1 MTATDAGAGA
11 RFVGQRVAR
20 REDARLVT
28 GHGRYVDDEIVPG
41 LLHVAFV
48 RSHVARG
55 RIRHLDVSAAREL
68 EGVQA
73 VYTAADLN
81 PLAHDMW
88 CTMLGPP
95 SAGAAYPPLRPL
107 ADGDVRFVGDP
118 VAIVVADSRY
128 HAEDAC
134 DLVGLEID
142 ALPPVLDYETAAAD
156 TANLVHPELGTNQAG
171 ALPAL

>member
-55 RIRHLDVSAAREL
+55 RIRHLDVSAARSL
-68 EGVQA
+68 DSVQA

-81 PLAHDMW
+81 PLAHEMW

-95 SAGAAYPPLRPL
+95 SDSTPYPPLRPL

-118 VAIVVADSRY
+118 IAVVVADSRY
-128 HAEDAC
+128 IAEDAC
-134 DLVGLEID
+134 ELIELEVD
-142 ALPPVLDYETAAAD
+142 
-156 TANLVHPELGTNQAG
+156 PE
-171 ALPAL
+171 PAIL